1 MEIPLPLPPP
11 VHFASMIDVPGKE
24 GKEGGAV
31 HSSRSLMMAVSRG
44 GGGARVISLWAFPQR
59 VAEGWGDGCGAPH
72 VVDFLGLL

>member
-44 GGGARVISLWAFPQR
+44 GGGRKGNILVGVSP
-59 VAEGWGDGCGAPH
+59 EGSGGMG
-72 VVDFLGLL
+72 